1 MHGSLQAGGLP
12 KEEAQKDQADH
23 MYHTLLPSKGIMH
36 RDLKLDNILL
46 DARGNIK
53 VSDFGVGYRFVTG
66 KKLAK
71 V

>member
-1 MHGSLQAGGLP
+1 
-12 KEEAQKDQADH
+12 